1 MVWILGVGWVFR
13 LATGMGM
20 FAKRVLTQQAKLVR
34 PMRGGG
40 GHQEAADPA
49 KYGKFL
55 LPHVSNGHKR
65 MAHVRC
71 LPI

>member
-1 MVWILGVGWVFR
+1 
-13 LATGMGM
+13 MGI